1 MKRFGVKQI
10 IPLCGILFS
19 LPFIYVGLTKLGFW
33 ESQGPLPGFF
43 PVIMSTVFFF
53 VSILALLQSFKE
65 KSWNF
70 PKEDLLIIVA
80 VAVAILAHFVIGL
93 VASMLLFVALWLRFV
108 EKTPWLTIVKILVI
122 IAAIVLGVFQFWLK
136 VQFPLGI
143 LGDMIVGLL

>member
-1 MKRFGVKQI
+1 MKRFSVKQI

-19 LPFIYVGLTKLGFW
+19 LTFIYVGLTKLGFW

-93 VASMLLFVALWLRFV
+93 VASIDRKSVV
-108 EKTPWLTIVKILVI
+108 
-122 IAAIVLGVFQFWLK
+122 
-136 VQFPLGI
+136 
-143 LGDMIVGLL
+143 